1 MRWWS
6 VINNWLSDS
15 QKQQLSPVGCVGV
28 FLGGVLFL
36 FLYRFLI
43 EVPFSKK
50 TRAFLLLEHV
60 NVLIRKHGRR
70 WGWGGGGW
78 GGEGCRETGSQV
90 SAVLRS
96 NFRLSRNLSWSRALT
111 EYIETSSGRQLVE
124 IDGDFPESEQQQEI
138 IIKSGKK

>member
-43 EVPFSKK
+43 EVPFSKN
-50 TRAFLLLEHV
+50 TRFSI
-60 NVLIRKHGRR
+60 IRACKCMDVAGD
-70 WGWGGGGW
+70 GW

-96 NFRLSRNLSWSRALT
+96 NFRLSRNLSWSRMLT

-124 IDGDFPESEQQQEI
+124 IDGNFPESEQQQEI
-138 IIKSGKK
+138 MIKSGKK